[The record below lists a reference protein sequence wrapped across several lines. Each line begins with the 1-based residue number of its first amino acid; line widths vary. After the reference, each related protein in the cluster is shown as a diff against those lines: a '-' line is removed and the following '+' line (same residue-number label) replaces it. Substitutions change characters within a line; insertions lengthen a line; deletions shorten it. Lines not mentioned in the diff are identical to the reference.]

1 MADTYSKLLGLSE
14 TQTPPTHARKATP
27 VKTLHPKTEEPS
39 FAEPNKATPSPVS
52 ASPPPKKQN
61 TLTKKTDSRLEEM
74 STNPQTGKPIIPSPP
89 LGLVEKPEKY
99 TTHLEPSL
107 VKQLKLFAV
116 EKDLKDY
123 QVIKN
128 ALLLY
133 FKQNK

>member
-1 MADTYSKLLGLSE
+1 MGRFDAL
-14 TQTPPTHARKATP
+14 TQ
-27 VKTLHPKTEEPS
+27 LEEPKN
-39 FAEPNKATPSPVS
+39 PT
-52 ASPPPKKQN
+52 ASPAAASPTPKKPHAP
-61 TLTKKTDSRLEEM
+61 TTKAGGEKEKM
-74 STNPQTGKPIIPSPP
+74 STNPQTGKPTPPSPP
-89 LGLVEKPEKY
+89 PLLVEKPEKY

-133 FKQNK
+133 FKQQK

>member
-1 MADTYSKLLGLSE
+1 MADTPPPPPDIGKSK
-14 TQTPPTHARKATP
+14 P
-27 VKTLHPKTEEPS
+27 VNTLHPKTEEPKNPTLS
-39 FAEPNKATPSPVS
+39 PVAPSPT
-52 ASPPPKKQN
+52 PKKQYAP
-61 TLTKKTDSRLEEM
+61 TKKEGGEQENM
-74 STNPQTGKPIIPSPP
+74 STNPQTGKPTFRSPTP
-89 LGLVEKPEKY
+89 GLVEKPEKY

>member
-1 MADTYSKLLGLSE
+1 MKKRLNTDQVQNELRGGSAFFPGYNGGGDTPQHIPEKPNPATLSIPSK
-14 TQTPPTHARKATP
+14 PDAP
-27 VKTLHPKTEEPS
+27 
-39 FAEPNKATPSPVS
+39 
-52 ASPPPKKQN
+52 
-61 TLTKKTDSRLEEM
+61 TKKTVVEQENM
-74 STNPQTGKPIIPSPP
+74 STNPQTGKPTSPSPTP
-89 LGLVEKPEKY
+89 WLVEKPEKY

-133 FKQNK
+133 FKHHK

>member
-1 MADTYSKLLGLSE
+1 MGRFDA
-14 TQTPPTHARKATP
+14 
-27 VKTLHPKTEEPS
+27 
-39 FAEPNKATPSPVS
+39 
-52 ASPPPKKQN
+52 
-61 TLTKKTDSRLEEM
+61 LTRLEETPQQPTPSLVAPSPTPKKPSAPKQEEGGKETM
-74 STNPQTGKPIIPSPP
+74 STNPQTGKLTPHSPP
-89 LGLVEKPEKY
+89 VGLVEKPEKY

>member
-1 MADTYSKLLGLSE
+1 MGGRFDKLFNLD
-14 TQTPPTHARKATP
+14 QT
-27 VKTLHPKTEEPS
+27 
-39 FAEPNKATPSPVS
+39 AEANASSPAA
-52 ASPPPKKQN
+52 ASPAPKKHPVPA
-61 TLTKKTDSRLEEM
+61 KKPAEASENM
-74 STNPQTGKPIIPSPP
+74 STNAQTGKPTPPSPAP
-89 LGLVEKPEKY
+89 ALAEKPEKY

>member
-1 MADTYSKLLGLSE
+1 MGRYDALTKLDDVPE
-14 TQTPPTHARKATP
+14 K
-27 VKTLHPKTEEPS
+27 K
-39 FAEPNKATPSPVS
+39 TPSPAVS
-52 ASPPPKKQN
+52 STPPHQKKQYVPM
-61 TLTKKTDSRLEEM
+61 KKEGGEQENM
-74 STNPQTGKPIIPSPP
+74 STNPQTGKPTSHSPTP
-89 LGLVEKPEKY
+89 EFVEKPEKY

-133 FKQNK
+133 FKHSQ